1 MGYISRSTAMTSLN
15 KLSVTAI
22 RILIIGACGLG
33 IWQSWALARAGFLF
47 DQDTE
52 TSVRAAIRE
61 VPDAWPY
68 YMRLAQF
75 DQPNA
80 RPLLNKALELNRYNA
95 QADIELALQAEAGED
110 YDQAEHLML
119 AAFDVDRTY
128 LPRWSLANFY
138 LRRDNLPAFWY
149 WARSAVAVPSQDIS
163 PLFDLCWR
171 VAPDSKTIAT
181 ILPDGNTETLR
192 QFIDFLLGRNE
203 VHQAGLLAQRLV
215 VVGDESVDRPRIL
228 GVIDRLVADNDTS
241 TAIALWRTS
250 IQRQWVAADLAEPNN
265 PSFARQPVTVS
276 FDWNIPDYAGLH
288 SWPGSSG
295 LETEFSGEE
304 PEDATIA
311 EQVLALPP
319 GTYNVSYSYRT
330 AGMAPDTGIRWQM
343 FDAKSGQILAESK
356 DLSSET
362 STRTGF
368 QVSVLKDVPF
378 VRLILNYN
386 RALGT
391 PRIAGTLVIEW
402 VQIEAQ
408 PQ

>member
-1 MGYISRSTAMTSLN
+1 MTSLN

-80 RPLLNKALELNRYNA
+80 RPLLNKALGLNRYNA
-95 QADIELALQAEAGED
+95 QADIELALQEEAGGD

-119 AAFDVDRTY
+119 AAFEVDRTY

-138 LRRDNLPAFWY
+138 LRRDNQPAFWY
-149 WARSAVAVPSQDIS
+149 WARSAAAVPSQDIS

-276 FDWNIPDYAGLH
+276 FD
-288 SWPGSSG
+288 
-295 LETEFSGEE
+295 
-304 PEDATIA
+304 
-311 EQVLALPP
+311 
-319 GTYNVSYSYRT
+319 
-330 AGMAPDTGIRWQM
+330 
-343 FDAKSGQILAESK
+343 
-356 DLSSET
+356 
-362 STRTGF
+362 
-368 QVSVLKDVPF
+368 
-378 VRLILNYN
+378 
-386 RALGT
+386 
-391 PRIAGTLVIEW
+391 
-402 VQIEAQ
+402 
-408 PQ
+408 

>member
-1 MGYISRSTAMTSLN
+1 MT
-15 KLSVTAI
+15 KLSNLSDTAI

-33 IWQSWALARAGFLF
+33 IRQSWALARAGFLF

-52 TSVRAAIRE
+52 ASIRAAIRE
-61 VPDAWPY
+61 APDAWPF

-75 DQPNA
+75 DPDNA
-80 RPLLNKALELNRYNA
+80 RPLLIKSLQLNRYDA
-95 QADIELALQAEAGED
+95 QADIELALQVEAGGD

-149 WARSAVAVPSQDIS
+149 WARSAASVPSQDIS

-192 QFIDFLLGRNE
+192 QFIDFLLSKNE

-215 VVGDESVDRPRIL
+215 IVGDKDADRPRIL
-228 GVIDRLVADNDTS
+228 AVIDHLVTGSDAS

-250 IQRQWVAADLAEPNN
+250 IQQQWVAADLTAPNN
-265 PSFARQPVTVS
+265 PRFARQPIPVS
-276 FDWNIPDYAGLH
+276 LDWRIPDYAGLH

-295 LETEFSGEE
+295 LETEFNGQE
-304 PEDATIA
+304 PEDAAIA
-311 EQVLALPP
+311 DQIVALTP
-319 GTYNVSYSYRT
+319 GSYHVSYSYRT
-330 AGMAPDTGIRWQM
+330 AGVAPDTGIRWQM
-343 FDAKSGQILAESK
+343 LDEKSGAELAESI
-356 DLSSET
+356 DLSSDA
-362 STRTGF
+362 SVRAGF
-368 QVSVLKDVPF
+368 QVSVPHDVPF
-378 VRLILNYN
+378 VRLRLNYH

-391 PRIAGTLVIEW
+391 PRITGTLVIEW
-402 VQIEAQ
+402 VRIEAQ
-408 PQ
+408 P

>member
-1 MGYISRSTAMTSLN
+1 VD
-15 KLSVTAI
+15 LSAR
-22 RILIIGACGLG
+22 RILIRSGYGSVGSCGDPR
-33 IWQSWALARAGFLF
+33 SAG
-47 DQDTE
+47 
-52 TSVRAAIRE
+52 
-61 VPDAWPY
+61 
-68 YMRLAQF
+68 RLAVLHALG
-75 DQPNA
+75 PIRSTNA
-80 RPLLNKALELNRYNA
+80 RPLLNKALELNRYDA
-95 QADIELALQAEAGED
+95 QADIELALQVEAGGD

-149 WARSAVAVPSQDIS
+149 WARSAAAVPSQDIS

-171 VAPDSKTIAT
+171 VAPDPETIAS

-192 QFIDFLLGRNE
+192 QFIDFLLARNE

-215 VVGDESVDRPRIL
+215 LVGDKEADRSRIL
-228 GVIDRLVADNDTS
+228 AVIDHLVASNDAS

-250 IQRQWVAADLAEPNN
+250 IRQQWVAADLTAPNN
-265 PSFARQPVTVS
+265 PSFARQPVPVS
-276 FDWNIPDYAGLH
+276 FDWNIPDYTGLH

-311 EQVLALPP
+311 DQVLALTP

-330 AGMAPDTGIRWQM
+330 AGVAPDTGIHWQM
-343 FDAKSGQILAESK
+343 LDEKSGRCLRRAQISRANASV
-356 DLSSET
+356 
-362 STRTGF
+362 RAGF
-368 QVSVLKDVPF
+368 QVSVPKDVPF
-378 VRLILNYN
+378 VRLRLNYH

-391 PRIAGTLVIEW
+391 PRITGTLVIEW
-402 VQIEAQ
+402 VRIEAQ
-408 PQ
+408 P